1 MSAPSRVSWTQCK
14 DDYGVT
20 RPQLHVYSPT
30 NLLLRSIQTRH
41 IRESLPA
48 TVPSMQ
54 RTLGDYSAIADAYR
68 YFASLGH
75 TPTRDISEVFGVPYM
90 TAAQWVNRAREK
102 GLLAPVTQNEVMA

>member
-1 MSAPSRVSWTQCK
+1 MSGLDRVSWTQCK

-30 NLLLRSIQTRH
+30 NSLLRSIQTRH
-41 IRESLPA
+41 MRESLPA
-48 TVPSMQ
+48 TMPSRQ
-54 RTLGDYSAIADAYR
+54 RTPGDYSAIADAYR

-102 GLLAPVTQNEVMA
+102 GLLAPVTRNEVMA